1 MLKESFWATVGA
13 CVGAVLANETKW
25 GRKAY
30 NYVADKTA
38 EAVGS
43 AKKAFNDRFGK
54 SKAEEVK
61 DKAEEII
68 EDVEAEVV
76 E

>member
-1 MLKESFWATVGA
+1 MLKQSFWATVGA
-13 CVGAVLANETKW
+13 CVGAALVNETKW

-30 NYVADKTA
+30 NYVADKA
-38 EAVGS
+38 ASAAGS
-43 AKKAFNDRFGK
+43 VKRAFNDKFGK

-68 EDVEAEVV
+68 EEVEAEVV

>member
-1 MLKESFWATVGA
+1 MLKEGFWASVGA
-13 CVGAVLANETKW
+13 CIGAMLVNETKY

-38 EAVGS
+38 SAVES
-43 AKKAFNDRFGK
+43 VKKAVNDKFGK
-54 SKAEEVK
+54 SKVEEVK

-68 EDVEAEVV
+68 EEVEAEVV